1 MPGADIFPERRARN
15 LPARVRGACSVE
27 QIAAFQELAEITL
40 RRVASALPQ
49 IATGVFVFLVFWLGS
64 VLLGKA
70 FVRLASHSDPSRYVV
85 KLAAKTVQ
93 VAVLIFGVL
102 TGLGTMGLDVS
113 ALVAGLGLTGFALGF
128 ALRDVL
134 SNLLSGLL
142 ILFYQPFRHYDY
154 VVVAGFEGIV
164 TQIDLRYTTLQKD
177 GREILIPNSLLF
189 TNGLVKSKEPPP
201 KVPDTVVDGG

>member
-1 MPGADIFPERRARN
+1 M
-15 LPARVRGACSVE
+15 E
-27 QIAAFQELAEITL
+27 QIAAFQGLAEITL
-40 RRVASALPQ
+40 RRVASGLPQ
-49 IATGVFVFLVFWLGS
+49 IATRVLVFLVFCLGS
-64 VLLGKA
+64 MVLGKA
-70 FVRLASHSDPSRYVV
+70 IVRFTTRSDSSRYVV
-85 KLAAKTVQ
+85 KLAARATQ
-93 VAVLIFGVL
+93 IAVLILGVL

-142 ILFYQPFRHYDY
+142 ILFYQPLRHDDY

-164 TQIDLRYTTLQKD
+164 TEIDLRYTTLQKD

-189 TNGLVKSKEPPP
+189 TNGLMKGMEAPP
-201 KVPDTVVDGG
+201 KQPT